1 MTGVSFL
8 GSEAGAVVA
17 SNVLL
22 KEKPKSSQD
31 TLSKLLAALNALEV
45 GNEKDNE
52 KALANVAKY
61 LGFLKYHLFG
71 DGEHEVTKEEALE
84 RAREL
89 VATDLLY
96 LLVKHL
102 VLLDFEARKDAAQV
116 YGMLVRLRDSDDRSP
131 GAAYVLQHPYIL
143 SKLFHGQVLESS
155 IFMEFFDKVEVAN
168 FEIASD
174 AFATFKDLLTRHKPF
189 VAQFLQDHYNELLGE
204 LLLDRSNVKVMV
216 RFVSEPQ
223 YLMQLMRMI
232 KDQSR
237 SIQFEAFHV
246 FKVFVA
252 NPNKPQPI
260 IDILT
265 GNKEKLLKYLE
276 EFHTDKDDDE
286 QFKEEKAVI
295 IKEISMLGLQP
306 AGAGPPSTP
315 AQHPPP
321 PAAAPAKDPPPAQDH
336 PAPPPAQDP
345 PPPPP
350 AQDPPAPAQ
359 DQPPAQA
366 PPGPVPRPQA
376 PSWGRWLDR
385 DTNPCLNF
393 QRIGESKQRPLELCS
408 YEGLMALPPI
418 GKVYQQGYKLVSD
431 RLPKVRQ
438 RLHRAAEY
446 RHCRVL
452 QSPQQCIGPSMFTQA
467 VSLSSVKLLVLVRCP
482 VVWGLPTNV
491 PPIWGL

>member
-1 MTGVSFL
+1 MPL
-8 GSEAGAVVA
+8 LDK
-17 SNVLL
+17 LL

-143 SKLFHGQVLESS
+143 SKLFHGYDDSGVALNCGAMLKDSIRYEALARQVQVLESS

-189 VAQFLQDHYNELLGE
+189 VAQFLQDHYNEVRHRSSPGCKSAHACMTDCSFSVVVAMQFFPAYNKLLQSGNYVTRRQSLKAGSDQPHHACEIPTTAMTQCPWGHGCLLGE

-306 AGAGPPSTP
+306 AGAGG
-315 AQHPPP
+315 
-321 PAAAPAKDPPPAQDH
+321 AAARGPA
-336 PAPPPAQDP
+336 
-345 PPPPP
+345 
-350 AQDPPAPAQ
+350 
-359 DQPPAQA
+359 
-366 PPGPVPRPQA
+366 
-376 PSWGRWLDR
+376 
-385 DTNPCLNF
+385 
-393 QRIGESKQRPLELCS
+393 
-408 YEGLMALPPI
+408 
-418 GKVYQQGYKLVSD
+418 
-431 RLPKVRQ
+431 
-438 RLHRAAEY
+438 
-446 RHCRVL
+446 
-452 QSPQQCIGPSMFTQA
+452 
-467 VSLSSVKLLVLVRCP
+467 
-482 VVWGLPTNV
+482 
-491 PPIWGL
+491 

>member
-1 MTGVSFL
+1 MPL
-8 GSEAGAVVA
+8 LDK
-17 SNVLL
+17 LL

-143 SKLFHGQVLESS
+143 SKLFHGYDDSGVALNCGAMLKDSIRYEALARQVLESS

-189 VAQFLQDHYNELLGE
+189 VAQFLQDHYNEFFPAYNKLLQSGNYVTRRQSLKLLGE

-306 AGAGPPSTP
+306 AGAGG
-315 AQHPPP
+315 
-321 PAAAPAKDPPPAQDH
+321 AAARGPA
-336 PAPPPAQDP
+336 
-345 PPPPP
+345 
-350 AQDPPAPAQ
+350 
-359 DQPPAQA
+359 
-366 PPGPVPRPQA
+366 
-376 PSWGRWLDR
+376 
-385 DTNPCLNF
+385 
-393 QRIGESKQRPLELCS
+393 
-408 YEGLMALPPI
+408 
-418 GKVYQQGYKLVSD
+418 
-431 RLPKVRQ
+431 
-438 RLHRAAEY
+438 
-446 RHCRVL
+446 
-452 QSPQQCIGPSMFTQA
+452 
-467 VSLSSVKLLVLVRCP
+467 
-482 VVWGLPTNV
+482 
-491 PPIWGL
+491 